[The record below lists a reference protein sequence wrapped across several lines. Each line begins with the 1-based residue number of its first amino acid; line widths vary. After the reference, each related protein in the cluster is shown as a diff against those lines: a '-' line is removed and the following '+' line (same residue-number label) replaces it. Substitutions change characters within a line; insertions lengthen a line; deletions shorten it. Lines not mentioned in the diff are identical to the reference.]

1 MNDSKSDLLLNA
13 LISELERGTRVLEA
27 TGDFTFRRFAN
38 GSGSVGA
45 QFRHVLDFVDALL
58 RGIERDRIDYSDR
71 ERDPRV
77 ETDRKYAF
85 KRSQTLLREL
95 HRFDQRVMGK
105 TVLVRSE
112 LDAATWLASSVAR
125 EVEFVHSHT
134 VHHHA
139 LIAEKLAGF
148 GIAADAGLGVSPS
161 TLEYR
166 KQMAA

>member
-1 MNDSKSDLLLNA
+1 
-13 LISELERGTRVLEA
+13 LERGNRVLTA
-27 TGDFTFRRFAN
+27 TDDFTYRRFAN

-45 QFRHVLDFVDALL
+45 QFRHILDFVGSLL
-58 RGIERDRIDYSDR
+58 RGIEKGRIDYTDR
-71 ERDPRV
+71 QRDTRV
-77 ETDRKYAF
+77 ETDRQYAF
-85 KRSQTLLREL
+85 ERSQTLLREL

-112 LDAATWLASSVAR
+112 LDEATWLASSVAR

-148 GIAADAGLGVSPS
+148 GVVSDAGLGVSPS

>member
-1 MNDSKSDLLLNA
+1 M
-13 LISELERGTRVLEA
+13 
-27 TGDFTFRRFAN
+27 
-38 GSGSVGA
+38 
-45 QFRHVLDFVDALL
+45 DFVGSLL
-58 RGIERDRIDYSDR
+58 RGIERGRIDYTDR
-71 ERDPRV
+71 QRDPRV
-77 ETDRKYAF
+77 ETDRQYAF
-85 KRSQTLLREL
+85 ERSQTLLREI
-95 HRFDQRVMGK
+95 RNFDQRVMGK

-112 LDAATWLASSVAR
+112 LDEATWLASSVAR

-148 GIAADAGLGVSPS
+148 GITTDFGLGVSPS